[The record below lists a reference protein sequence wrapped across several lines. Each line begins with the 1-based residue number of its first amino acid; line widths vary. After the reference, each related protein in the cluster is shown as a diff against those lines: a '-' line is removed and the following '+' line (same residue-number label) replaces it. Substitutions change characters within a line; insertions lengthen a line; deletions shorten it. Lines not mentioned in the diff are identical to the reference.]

1 MLPVEHQDHKDE
13 QPQTHQPPT
22 TTTASS
28 SALRPTPTPPPTAV
42 TVTTTSNGG
51 RRKQAKPQKKNGK
64 SDHTYM
70 IHILKMHGD
79 ERYIYVTNLYVGR
92 SAF

>member
-1 MLPVEHQDHKDE
+1 MLPVEHQDKDE
-13 QPQTHQPPT
+13 QPQTHQPP
-22 TTTASS
+22 TASS
-28 SALRPTPTPPPTAV
+28 SALRPTPTPPAV
-42 TVTTTSNGG
+42 TVTTSNGG